1 MRKFTLSLMH
11 AFLPAGGRNALPGK
25 RGVSRA
31 LLGLSLGMALTPLAG
46 AATSAQQQLLEQ
58 VRLGEATHREDLVR
72 QSLYRLELIDPN
84 DPQVIAARFRYLLRQ
99 GDSDGAQKLL
109 DRLAQL
115 APESTAYQSSRT
127 AMLLSTPQGRQSLQ
141 EARLLATTGHTEQ
154 AIASYDKL
162 FKGYPPE
169 GELAVEYWTT
179 VAKLPARRHEAINQL
194 QKINA
199 VSPGNNA
206 LQNALAQLLFASGR
220 RDEGFAVLKQMAKSS
235 TGRSAASAIWYQQ
248 IKDLPVSDASVKA
261 LQDYLTQ
268 FSEGDSV
275 SAARAQLSEQQKQLA
290 DPAFR
295 ARSQGIAAVNAG
307 EGGKAIAPA
316 AIDERPEDEG
326 VAEAAVDAALRPKRS
341 LWRKMVM
348 GGLALFGASVVG
360 QGVQWTMNAWQ
371 TQDWVAL
378 GGCAAGALIVGA
390 GVGSVVTEW
399 RRLWRLRQR
408 AHERDEARELL
419 HSHSVGKGRAFCE
432 KLAQQAGIDQSHP
445 ALQRWYAAIHETQND
460 REIVGLYAHLVQPVL
475 DAQARRE
482 ISRFAAESTLMIAV
496 SPLALVDMAFI
507 AWRNLRLINRIAT
520 LYGIELGYYSRLRL
534 FRLVLL
540 NIAFAG
546 ASELVREVGMDW
558 MSQDLAARLSTR
570 AAQGIGAGILTARLG
585 IKAMELCRPLPWI
598 DNDKPR
604 LGDFRRQLIGQLK
617 ETLQKSKSSPE
628 K

>member
-1 MRKFTLSLMH
+1 MSE
-11 AFLPAGGRNALPGK
+11 
-25 RGVSRA
+25 
-31 LLGLSLGMALTPLAG
+31 PLKPRIDFAEPLKEEP
-46 AATSAQQQLLEQ
+46 TSAFKAQQTFS
-58 VRLGEATHREDLVR
+58 EAE
-72 QSLYRLELIDPN
+72 
-84 DPQVIAARFRYLLRQ
+84 
-99 GDSDGAQKLL
+99 
-109 DRLAQL
+109 
-115 APESTAYQSSRT
+115 SRT
-127 AMLLSTPQGRQSLQ
+127 
-141 EARLLATTGHTEQ
+141 
-154 AIASYDKL
+154 
-162 FKGYPPE
+162 F
-169 GELAVEYWTT
+169 
-179 VAKLPARRHEAINQL
+179 
-194 QKINA
+194 
-199 VSPGNNA
+199 
-206 LQNALAQLLFASGR
+206 
-220 RDEGFAVLKQMAKSS
+220 
-235 TGRSAASAIWYQQ
+235 
-248 IKDLPVSDASVKA
+248 
-261 LQDYLTQ
+261 
-268 FSEGDSV
+268 
-275 SAARAQLSEQQKQLA
+275 
-290 DPAFR
+290 
-295 ARSQGIAAVNAG
+295 
-307 EGGKAIAPA
+307 APA

-360 QGVQWTMNAWQ
+360 QGIQWTMNAWQ

-546 ASELVREVGMDW
+546 ASEQARKLAMLSAPLLITGDTGTGKDLFAYACHQASPRSAKPYLALNCASIPEDAVESELFGHAPEGKKGFFEQANGGSVLLDEIGE
-558 MSQDLAARLSTR
+558 MSPRMQAKLLRFL
-570 AAQGIGAGILTARLG
+570 
-585 IKAMELCRPLPWI
+585 
-598 DNDKPR
+598 ND
-604 LGDFRRQLIGQLK
+604 GTFRRVGEDHEIHVDVRVICA
-617 ETLQKSKSSPE
+617 TQKNLVELVQKDCSAKISIIDLTF
-628 K
+628 